1 MKMFSVFIKLV
12 TNYKKGVLL
21 LSSLFM
27 LSCATHAVQVGKS
40 ASSAV
45 YNQTI
50 DTSRISHSFFFIGDA
65 GNTINPETIETL
77 KLLNNQLSKTDKNS
91 TLVFLGDNIYP
102 KGMPANQNDPN
113 RADAEEKLT
122 IQLEIA
128 KKFKGKT
135 IFMPGNHDWYNGLKG
150 LEEQEKFVTTFL
162 NEKKAFLPR
171 KGCAIETVKIND
183 YIGMI
188 VVDSEW
194 FLQDWDNHPTLND
207 DCDIRTKTEFFDE
220 LKSEINKNQNKFTI
234 LAIHHPLMSHGPH
247 GGNYSLRKHLYPINN
262 KVPLPI
268 VGSLINLL
276 RKTTGASPQDLQ
288 NKQYRHLINMIKPM
302 IQNRDNV
309 LVVSGHEHNLQ
320 YIEHDGV
327 KQVISGAA
335 SKKEA
340 ARAIFTND
348 FSFGGFGF
356 CTLKV
361 YENESALLTFFG
373 TENSEL
379 KELHSVK
386 IPSPNE
392 GLTETNY
399 SENNAVTVKTS
410 IYSPEST
417 QKSKFYK
424 FLWGEHYREY
434 YGLPIEAKSVQL
446 DTLFGGV
453 TPTISGGGNQSE
465 SLRLED
471 KNGKDYVMRALKKN
485 ATRFLQSIFR
495 DQNAVSGFQNTY
507 AEEFIY
513 DFYTSG
519 HPFTPF
525 IVGKMANKIGIY
537 HSNPTL
543 YFIPKQSRLGKF
555 NDSFGDKLYLVEERQ
570 TNEHLDLESYG
581 KPLDVLGTD
590 EVLANI
596 RKDEKYQV
604 DEESYIKARLFDMLI
619 GDWDRHQDQWRWSE
633 FKEGDKVIYKPIPR
647 DRDQAFA
654 KVDGNLISLLLNI
667 PGVRHITNFKADY
680 PSEKWFNFSAHSL
693 DVAFIKNAT
702 EEDWKRQANFI
713 INELSDEV
721 IDKSFAYLPNEIKDD
736 DTTLS
741 IKNKLKFR
749 KKGLEN
755 FALSYY
761 ALLQKRIILTG
772 TDKKDKF
779 LIERLSHGNTKV
791 SWFRLKKE
799 GEEFQ
804 FSRTYNKKQT
814 KEIWIYGLDDD
825 DQFEVKGKEK
835 NNITIRLIG
844 GQNHDNYAVENGKKV
859 KIYDYKSKKNTVN
872 VQNCTAVHL
881 KDDYELNEYHYK
893 KPKYNHTFLMP
904 MIGFNPD
911 DGVKIGGTYSFV
923 KQGFI
928 NNPYT
933 AKHNVNA
940 NYYFATE
947 GVELGY
953 KNSFTKLI
961 GEWNLEMEARYTTP
975 NFSINYFGY
984 GNETENFDS
993 EEGMD
998 YNRVRIQILKV
1009 APSLKYVGRF
1019 GSEVT
1024 IQTSFENIEVEET
1037 SNRFINEPGSIN
1049 SEVFEYQQFAGASFK
1064 YAFKN
1069 YDREANPT
1077 IGMRFAIQGTW
1088 KTNLSDFKRNF
1099 TYLESELG
1107 FSHQL
1112 ITSNKLILGTL
1123 LKGKM
1128 LLNNNFEFYQG
1139 ATLGGDYD
1147 LRGYRNER
1155 FLGKESFFQST
1166 DLRWNIGKIKTII
1179 PMSYGILAGYDYGR
1193 VWLDGENS
1201 NQWHQSVG
1209 GGIWL
1214 NGLDL
1219 VTARLTFFNS
1229 QDGNRI
1235 AFGLGFGF

>member
-1 MKMFSVFIKLV
+1 MFRVFITLL
-12 TNYKKGVLL
+12 TNYKKGLVLL
-21 LSSLFM
+21 PSFFLF
-27 LSCATHAVQVGKS
+27 SCATHSIQTGKKDTL
-40 ASSAV
+40 SSHQEIV
-45 YNQTI
+45 
-50 DTSRISHSFFFIGDA
+50 DSSKVSHTFFLLGDA
-65 GNTINPETIETL
+65 GNTTNPEALQTL
-77 KLLNNQLSKTDKNS
+77 KFLESQVSTTDKNS
-91 TLVFLGDNIYP
+91 TLLFLGDNIYP
-102 KGMPANQNDPN
+102 KGMPADKNDPT
-113 RADAEEKLT
+113 REDAEKKITL
-122 IQLEIA
+122 QLEIA
-128 KKFKGKT
+128 KNFKGKT
-135 IFMPGNHDWYNGLKG
+135 IFIPGNHDWYNGLKG
-150 LEEQEKFVTTFL
+150 LNEQEKFVATYL

-171 KGCAIETVKIND
+171 KGCALETVKIND
-183 YIGMI
+183 QIGLI

-194 FLQDWDNHPTLND
+194 FLQDWDKHPTLND
-207 DCDIRTKTEFFDE
+207 DCDIRTRLEFFDE

-247 GGNYSLRKHLYPINN
+247 GGVFSAKKHLYPINN
-262 KVPLPI
+262 TIPLPLI
-268 VGSLINLL
+268 GSFINLL

-288 NKQYRHLINMIKPM
+288 NKVYRDLINNIKPM
-302 IQNRDNV
+302 IQNRNNV

-320 YIEHDGV
+320 YIENDGI

-335 SKKEA
+335 SKREA
-340 ARAIFTND
+340 AKAVGAND
-348 FSFGGFGF
+348 FSFGGFGYGK
-356 CTLKV
+356 LEI
-361 YENESALLTFFG
+361 YENQSALLTYFS
-373 TENSEL
+373 TEEREL
-379 KELHSVK
+379 KK
-386 IPSPNE
+386 IHDVYLPSPNE
-392 GLTETNY
+392 GLLPTNFI
-399 SENNAVTVKTS
+399 ENKEKTVQAS
-410 IYSPEST
+410 IYSADFT
-417 QKSKFYK
+417 KKSKFYR
-424 FLWGEHYREY
+424 FLWGDHYRTY
-434 YGLPIEAKSVQL
+434 YGLPIAAKVVQL

-465 SLRLED
+465 SLRLAD

-495 DQNAVSGFQNTY
+495 NQNAVAGFQDTY
-507 AEEFIY
+507 AAEFIY

-525 IVGKMANKIGIY
+525 IIGNLADKIGIY
-537 HSNPTL
+537 HSNPKL
-543 YFIPKQSRLGKF
+543 YFIPKQNRLGIF

-570 TNEHLDLESYG
+570 TDEHLDLESYG
-581 KPLDVLGTD
+581 KPQAILGTD
-590 EVLANI
+590 DVLANI

-604 DEESYIKARLFDMLI
+604 DEEAYIRARLFDMLI
-619 GDWDRHQDQWRWSE
+619 GDWDRHQDQWRWSAFE
-633 FKEGDKVIYKPIPR
+633 QGDQVIYKPIPR

-654 KVDGNLISLLLNI
+654 KVDGNLIRLLLNI
-667 PGVRHITNFKADY
+667 PGVRHITNFEADY

-702 EEDWKRQANFI
+702 AADWKKQADYI
-713 INELSDEV
+713 ISELTDEA
-721 IDKSFAYLPNEIKDD
+721 IDEAFSNLPLEIKDD
-736 DTTLS
+736 ETTNE
-741 IKNKLKFR
+741 IKIKLKFR
-749 KKGLEN
+749 KKGLED
-755 FALSYY
+755 FALRYHT
-761 ALLQKRIILTG
+761 LLQNRIILTG

-779 LIERLSHGNTKV
+779 LIERLAEGNTKV
-791 SWFRLKKE
+791 SWFRLKKD
-799 GEEFQ
+799 GEELQ
-804 FSRTYNKKQT
+804 FSKTYTKKQT

-825 DQFEVKGKEK
+825 DQFEVKGKAK
-835 NNITIRLIG
+835 NNIIIRLIG
-844 GQNHDNYAVENGKKV
+844 GQNHDNYVVENGKKV
-859 KIYDYKSKKNTVN
+859 KIYDYKSKKNTIN
-872 VQNCTAVHL
+872 AENCTAIHL

-893 KPKYNHTFLMP
+893 KPKYNHTFLLP

-911 DGVKIGGTYSFV
+911 DGVKIGGAYNFV
-923 KQGFI
+923 KQGFV

-933 AKHNVNA
+933 AKHSLRA

-953 KNSFTKLI
+953 KTSFTRIVGK
-961 GEWNLEMEARYTTP
+961 WNLETEARYTTP

-984 GNETENFDS
+984 GNETENFDR

-1009 APSLKYVGRF
+1009 APSLNYVGRF

-1024 IQTSFENIEVEET
+1024 IQTSFENIEVEGT
-1037 SNRFINEPGSIN
+1037 SNRFINEPGAIN
-1049 SEVFEYQQFAGASFK
+1049 PAVFDYQQFAGASFH

-1077 IGMRFAIQGTW
+1077 IGMLFSIQGTW
-1088 KTNLSDFKRNF
+1088 KTNLSDSKRNF
-1099 TYLESELG
+1099 TSLESELG
-1107 FSHQL
+1107 FSHKL
-1112 ITSNKLILGTL
+1112 TKSNKLVLGTL

-1155 FLGKESFFQST
+1155 FLGKQSFFQST
-1166 DLRWNIGKIKTII
+1166 DLRWNIGKIKSII
-1179 PMSYGILAGYDYGR
+1179 PMSYGILGGYDYGR
-1193 VWLDGENS
+1193 VWLDGEDS
-1201 NQWHQSVG
+1201 NKWHQSVG

>member
-1 MKMFSVFIKLV
+1 MFCVFIKRV

-21 LSSLFM
+21 LPFLFL
-27 LSCATHAVQVGKS
+27 LSCATHSVQVGKS
-40 ASSAV
+40 ASSTV
-45 YNQTI
+45 YNQTS
-50 DTSRISHSFFFIGDA
+50 DTSKISHSFFFIGDA
-65 GNTINPETIETL
+65 GNTTNPETIETL

-102 KGMPANQNDPN
+102 KGMPADKNDPN

-122 IQLEIA
+122 LQLEIA
-128 KKFKGKT
+128 KKFSGKT
-135 IFMPGNHDWYNGLKG
+135 IFMPGNHDWYTGLEG
-150 LEEQEKFVTTFL
+150 LEEQEKFVNLFL

-183 YIGMI
+183 HIGMI

-194 FLQDWDNHPTLND
+194 FLQDWDKHPTLND
-207 DCDIRTKTEFFDE
+207 DCDIRTRTEFFDE

-247 GGNYSLRKHLYPINN
+247 GGKYSLQKHLYPFKNRI
-262 KVPLPI
+262 PLPI
-268 VGSLINLL
+268 VGSLINFL

-288 NKQYRHLINMIKPM
+288 NKQYQQLINMIKPM

-309 LVVSGHEHNLQ
+309 LVVSGHEHTLQ
-320 YIEHDGV
+320 YSEHDGV

-340 ARAIFTND
+340 ARAIFPND

-356 CTLKV
+356 CSLKV
-361 YENESALLTFFG
+361 YKDQSALLTFFS

-379 KELHSVK
+379 KELHTVSL
-386 IPSPNE
+386 PSPSE
-392 GLTETNY
+392 GFTATHY
-399 SENNAVTVKTS
+399 SENNAATVKAS

-424 FLWGEHYREY
+424 FLWGEHYRDY

-485 ATRFLQSIFR
+485 ATRFLQSAFR
-495 DQNAVSGFQNTY
+495 DQNAIAGFQDTY

-513 DFYTSG
+513 DFYTTG

-525 IVGKMANKIGIY
+525 IIGNLADKIGIY
-537 HSNPTL
+537 HSNPKL
-543 YFIPKQSRLGKF
+543 YFIPKQNLLGKF

-570 TNEHLDLESYG
+570 TDEHLDLESYG
-581 KPLDVLGTD
+581 KPQAILGTD
-590 EVLANI
+590 EVLATI

-604 DEESYIKARLFDMLI
+604 DEEAYIKARLFDMLI

-633 FKEGDKVIYKPIPR
+633 FKKGDKVIYKPIPR

-654 KVDGNLISLLLNI
+654 KVDGNLMRLLLNI
-667 PGVRHITNFKADY
+667 PGVRHITNFEADY

-702 EEDWKRQANFI
+702 EEDWKKQANYI
-713 INELSDEV
+713 INELTDEV
-721 IDKSFAYLPNEIKDD
+721 IDESFAGLPKEIKEDE
-736 DTTLS
+736 TTLS
-741 IKNKLKFR
+741 IKNKLKIR

-755 FALSYY
+755 FALRYY

-779 LIERLSHGNTKV
+779 LIERLANGDTKV

-804 FSRTYNKKQT
+804 FSRTYAKQKT

-825 DQFEVKGKEK
+825 DEFDVKGKEK
-835 NNITIRLIG
+835 STITIRLIG
-844 GQNHDNYAVENGKKV
+844 GQNHDTYTVENGKKV
-859 KIYDYKSKKNTVN
+859 KIYDYKSKKSTVN
-872 VQNCTAVHL
+872 AQHCSAVHL

-893 KPKYNHTFLMP
+893 KPKYNHTFLLP
-904 MIGFNPD
+904 AIGFNPD
-911 DGVKIGGTYSFV
+911 DGIKIGGTYSYV

-928 NNPYT
+928 NSPFT
-933 AKHNVNA
+933 AKHNVSA

-953 KNSFTKLI
+953 KNSFTRLI
-961 GEWNLEMEARYTTP
+961 GKWNLEMEARYTTP

-984 GNETENFDS
+984 GNETQNFDA

-1009 APSLKYVGRF
+1009 APSLQYVGRF

-1024 IQTSFENIEVEET
+1024 FQTSFENIEVEGT
-1037 SNRFINEPGSIN
+1037 TNRFINEPGAIN
-1049 SEVFEYQQFAGASFK
+1049 AEVFDYQQFAGASFK
-1064 YAFKN
+1064 YAYKN

-1088 KTNLSDFKRNF
+1088 KINLSDFKRNF

-1112 ITSNKLILGTL
+1112 TSSNKLVLGTL

-1166 DLRWNIGKIKTII
+1166 DLRWNIGKIKSII

-1219 VTARLTFFNS
+1219 VTARFTFFNS

>member
-1 MKMFSVFIKLV
+1 MKLFCVFSKQLIIYKNVALTLLAFI
-12 TNYKKGVLL
+12 
-21 LSSLFM
+21 LF
-27 LSCATHAVQVGKS
+27 SCATNSIQKGTQASIRVAYDSINEPKS
-40 ASSAV
+40 H
-45 YNQTI
+45 T
-50 DTSRISHSFFFIGDA
+50 FFLIGDA
-65 GNTINPETIETL
+65 GNTTNPETIKTL
-77 KLLNNQLSKTDKNS
+77 ELLKKQLDTTNKNS

-102 KGMPANQNDPN
+102 KGMPVDKNS
-113 RADAEEKLT
+113 AERVEAEQKLT
-122 IQLEIA
+122 IQLEVA
-128 KKFKGKT
+128 KNFKGKT
-135 IFMPGNHDWYNGLKG
+135 IFMPGNHDWYNSLEGLN
-150 LEEQEKFVTTFL
+150 EQEKFVTNYL

-171 KGCAIETVKIND
+171 KGCPIESVKIND
-183 YIGMI
+183 QIGLI

-194 FLQDWDNHPTLND
+194 FLQDWDKHPTMND
-207 DCDIRTKTEFFDE
+207 DCDIKTRIEFFDE

-247 GGNYSLRKHLYPINN
+247 GGKYSFKKHLYPIKNTI
-262 KVPLPI
+262 PLPI
-268 VGSLINLL
+268 LGSLINFL

-288 NKQYRHLINMIKPM
+288 NKQYQYLVNMIKPM

-320 YIEHDGV
+320 YIESNGV

-335 SKKEA
+335 SKREA
-340 ARAIFTND
+340 AKVIGTND
-348 FSFGGFGF
+348 FSFGGFGYCQLDVF
-356 CTLKV
+356 
-361 YENESALLTFFG
+361 NNNSALLTYYSTEENELRKIHEVFLPNASKDLLEGEF
-373 TENSEL
+373 TENKS
-379 KELHSVK
+379 KIVK
-386 IPSPNE
+386 
-392 GLTETNY
+392 
-399 SENNAVTVKTS
+399 AS
-410 IYSPEST
+410 IYNAEQT

-424 FLWGEHYREY
+424 FLWGEHYRAY
-434 YGLPIEAKSVQL
+434 YSLPIEVESVQL

-471 KNGKDYVMRALKKN
+471 KNGKDYVMRALKKS
-485 ATRFLQSIFR
+485 ATRFLQSAFR
-495 DQNAVSGFQNTY
+495 DQNAVVGFQDTY

-513 DFYTSG
+513 DFYTSA

-525 IVGKMANKIGIY
+525 IVGKLADKVGIY
-537 HSNPTL
+537 HSNPKL
-543 YFIPKQSRLGKF
+543 YFIPKQSLLGKF
-555 NDSFGDKLYLVEERQ
+555 NDSFGDKLFLVEERQ
-570 TNEHLDLESYG
+570 TDEHLELESYG
-581 KPLDVLGTD
+581 KPRAILGTD

-604 DEESYIKARLFDMLI
+604 DEKSYIKARLFDMLI

-633 FKEGDKVIYKPIPR
+633 FKDGEKVIYKPIPR

-654 KVDGNLISLLLNI
+654 KVDGNLMRLLLNI
-667 PGVRHITNFKADY
+667 PGVRHITNFEADY
-680 PSEKWFNFSAHSL
+680 PSKKWFNFSAHSL

-702 EEDWKRQANFI
+702 EEDWKKEAQYI
-713 INELSDEV
+713 IEELSDEV
-721 IDKSFAYLPNEIKDD
+721 IDESFSSLPKEVKDD
-736 DTTLS
+736 KTTLS
-741 IKNKLKFR
+741 IKNKLKIR

-761 ALLQKRIILTG
+761 ELLQKRIILTG

-779 LIERLSHGNTKV
+779 LIERLSDGSTKIT
-791 SWFRLKKE
+791 WLRLKKE

-804 FSRTYNKKQT
+804 FSRTYNQQQT
-814 KEIWIYGLDDD
+814 KEIWIYSLDDD
-825 DQFEVKGKEK
+825 DEFEVKGKDK
-835 NNITIRLIG
+835 NQITIRLIG
-844 GQNHDNYAVENGKKV
+844 GQNHDKYEVENGKKV
-859 KIYDYKSKKNTVN
+859 EIYDYKSKKNTVN
-872 VQNCTAVHL
+872 AQSCSAVHL

-893 KPKYNHTFLMP
+893 KPKYNHTFLIP
-904 MIGFNPD
+904 MVGFNPD
-911 DGVKIGGTYSFV
+911 DGMKIGGTYNFI

-933 AKHNVNA
+933 AKHNVSA

-953 KNSFTKLI
+953 KNSFTQLI
-961 GEWNLEMEARYTTP
+961 GNWNLEMEARYTTP

-993 EEGMD
+993 EKGMD
-998 YNRVRIQILKV
+998 YNRVRIQILEVK
-1009 APSLKYVGRF
+1009 PSLKYVGRF
-1019 GSEVT
+1019 GSEV
-1024 IQTSFENIEVEET
+1024 ILQTSFENIEVEGT
-1037 SNRFINEPGSIN
+1037 TNRFINEFGAIN
-1049 SEVFEYQQFAGASFK
+1049 EEVFEYQQFAGASFK

-1069 YDREANPT
+1069 YDREANPS

-1088 KTNLSDFKRNF
+1088 KTNLSDSKRNF

-1107 FSHQL
+1107 FSH
-1112 ITSNKLILGTL
+1112 KLTKSTKLVLGTL

-1139 ATLGGDYD
+1139 ATLGGNYD
-1147 LRGYRNER
+1147 LRGFRNER

-1166 DLRWNIGKIKTII
+1166 DLRWNIGKIKSII
-1179 PMSYGILAGYDYGR
+1179 PMSYGILGGYDYGR

-1209 GGIWL
+1209 GGLWL

-1219 VTARLTFFNS
+1219 ITARLTFFNS

>member
-1 MKMFSVFIKLV
+1 MFRVFIKLIA
-12 TNYKKGVLL
+12 NYKKGLVLL
-21 LSSLFM
+21 PSFFLF
-27 LSCATHAVQVGKS
+27 SCATYSIQTGKKDTI
-40 ASSAV
+40 SSH
-45 YNQTI
+45 QEII
-50 DTSRISHSFFFIGDA
+50 DSSKISHTFFLIGDA
-65 GNTINPETIETL
+65 GNTTNPETIQTL
-77 KLLNNQLSKTDKNS
+77 KFLESQVSTTDKNN
-91 TLVFLGDNIYP
+91 TLLFLGDNIYP
-102 KGMPANQNDPN
+102 KGMPAEQNDPT

-122 IQLEIA
+122 LQLEIA
-128 KKFKGKT
+128 KKFKGRT

-150 LEEQEKFVTTFL
+150 LNEQEKFVTTYL

-171 KGCAIETVKIND
+171 KGCAIETVKINNQ
-183 YIGMI
+183 IGLI

-194 FLQDWDNHPTLND
+194 FLQDWDKHPTMND
-207 DCDIRTKTEFFDE
+207 DCDIRTRLEFFDE

-247 GGNYSLRKHLYPINN
+247 GGVFSAKKHLYPIKNTI
-262 KVPLPI
+262 PLPI
-268 VGSLINLL
+268 IGSLINLL

-288 NKQYRHLINMIKPM
+288 NKVYRNLINNIKPM
-302 IQNRDNV
+302 IQNRNNV

-320 YIEHDGV
+320 YIENDGI

-335 SKKEA
+335 SKREA
-340 ARAIFTND
+340 AKAVGAND
-348 FSFGGFGF
+348 FSFGGFGYSKLEVF
-356 CTLKV
+356 
-361 YENESALLTFFG
+361 ENQSALLTYFSS
-373 TENSEL
+373 EESEL
-379 KELHSVK
+379 KK
-386 IPSPNE
+386 IHEVYLPSPNE
-392 GLTETNY
+392 GLINTNFI
-399 SENNAVTVKTS
+399 ENNEKNVQTS
-410 IYSPEST
+410 IYSTEST

-424 FLWGEHYREY
+424 FLWGQHYREY
-434 YGLPIEAKSVQL
+434 YGLPIQAKSVKL

-453 TPTISGGGNQSE
+453 KPTISGGGNQSE

-485 ATRFLQSIFR
+485 APRFLQSIFR
-495 DQNAVSGFQNTY
+495 DQNAVAGFQDTY

-525 IVGKMANKIGIY
+525 IIGNLADKIGIY
-537 HSNPTL
+537 HSNPKL
-543 YFIPKQSRLGKF
+543 YFIPKQNRLGKF

-570 TNEHLDLESYG
+570 TDEHLDLESYG
-581 KPLDVLGTD
+581 KPKAVLGTD
-590 EVLANI
+590 DVLANI

-604 DEESYIKARLFDMLI
+604 DEEAYIKARLFDMLI

-633 FKEGDKVIYKPIPR
+633 FEQGDKVIYKPIPR

-667 PGVRHITNFKADY
+667 PGVRHITNFEADY

-702 EEDWKRQANFI
+702 EDDWKKQVNYI
-713 INELSDEV
+713 ISELTDEA
-721 IDKSFAYLPNEIKDD
+721 IDEAFSKLPSEIKDD
-736 DTTLS
+736 ETTNE
-741 IKNKLKFR
+741 IKTKLKFR

-761 ALLQKRIILTG
+761 DLLQKRIILTG

-779 LIERLSHGNTKV
+779 LIERLSEGNTKV
-791 SWFRLKKE
+791 SWFRLKKD

-804 FSRTYNKKQT
+804 FSKTYNKKQT

-825 DQFEVKGKEK
+825 DQFEVKGKAK
-835 NNITIRLIG
+835 NNIIIRLIG
-844 GQNHDNYAVENGKKV
+844 GQNHDNYVVENGKKV

-872 VQNCTAVHL
+872 AENCTAIHL

-893 KPKYNHTFLMP
+893 KPKYNHTFLLP

-911 DGVKIGGTYSFV
+911 DGVKIGGTYSYV

-933 AKHNVNA
+933 AKHNLSA

-953 KNSFTKLI
+953 KNSFTRII
-961 GEWNLEMEARYTTP
+961 GKWNLEMEARYTTP

-993 EEGMD
+993 EEGMN
-998 YNRVRIQILKV
+998 YNRVKIQLLKF

-1024 IQTSFENIEVEET
+1024 FQTSFENIEVEGT
-1037 SNRFINEPGSIN
+1037 SNRFINEPGAIN
-1049 SEVFEYQQFAGASFK
+1049 PEVFEYQQFAGVSFN

-1077 IGMRFAIQGTW
+1077 IGMLFSIQGTW
-1088 KTNLSDFKRNF
+1088 KTNLSDSKRNF

-1107 FSHQL
+1107 FSHKL
-1112 ITSNKLILGTL
+1112 TKSNKLVLGTL

-1155 FLGKESFFQST
+1155 FLGKQSFFQST
-1166 DLRWNIGKIKTII
+1166 DLRWNIGKIKSIV
-1179 PMSYGILAGYDYGR
+1179 PMSYGILGGYDYGR
-1193 VWLDGENS
+1193 VWLDGEDS
-1201 NQWHQSVG
+1201 NKWHQSVG